1 MKNNDININLNQQGG
16 EPKASIVAKT
26 FNNIANTIANTSW
39 KKIFKVFFVMFFFL
53 ATILVG
59 IYAYNIVSNK
69 ELVKQ
74 HVQRIMDGDINDENI
89 RDYVVTPKI
98 QRDLDI
104 LVYTLGAER
113 VFIFEL
119 HNGKKNTSGLP
130 FRFADM
136 TYEET
141 NHEKK
146 IDKVAMKF
154 QNIPLTLY
162 KYPHYLQ
169 KMKIMMGTV
178 DEIETI
184 DCDFAEHIR
193 EIGGKYLGMIYLAG
207 DGVPLGFLC
216 VSYHDLSNMPNEELI
231 KNKLIEY
238 GKVIEEL
245 LDLEVQAKR
254 KSNENV
260 YEKYIQ

>member
-1 MKNNDININLNQQGG
+1 MKNNDININLNQSNE
-16 EPKASIVAKT
+16 EPKASIMAKT
-26 FNNIANTIANTSW
+26 FKNVANAIADASW
-39 KKIFKVFFVMFFFL
+39 KKIFKVFIVVFFFL
-53 ATILVG
+53 ATALAG
-59 IYAYNIVSNK
+59 IYAYNIVSDR

-74 HVQRIMDGDINDENI
+74 HAQRALNDDVNEENI

-113 VFIFEL
+113 AFIFEL

-136 TYEET
+136 TYEEI
-141 NHEKK
+141 NREKK
-146 IDKVAMKF
+146 VDKVAMKF
-154 QNIPLTLY
+154 QDIPLTLY

-178 DEIETI
+178 EEIENI
-184 DCDFAEHIR
+184 DIDFANHIK
-193 EIGGKYLGMIYLAG
+193 EIGGKYLGMVYLAG
-207 DGVPLGFLC
+207 DGMPLGFLC
-216 VSYHDLSNMPNEELI
+216 VSYHDIARVPNEGLI

-245 LDLEVQAKR
+245 LDLQVQMQRNK
-254 KSNENV
+254 NV

>member
-1 MKNNDININLNQQGG
+1 MKNNDININLNQQNG
-16 EPKASIVAKT
+16 EPKASVVART
-26 FNNIANTIANTSW
+26 FNGIANSIANASW
-39 KKIFKVFFVMFFFL
+39 KKIFKVFIVMFFFL
-53 ATILVG
+53 AAALAG
-59 IYAYNIVSNK
+59 IYAYNVVSDR

-74 HVQRIMDGDINDENI
+74 HAQKALSDGVNEENI

-104 LVYTLGAER
+104 LVYSLGAER
-113 VFIFEL
+113 AFIFEL

-136 TYEET
+136 TYEEI
-141 NHEKK
+141 NHERK

-154 QNIPLTLY
+154 QDIPLTLY

-169 KMKIMMGTV
+169 KKKIMMGTV
-178 DEIETI
+178 EEIETI
-184 DCDFAEHIR
+184 DIDFANHIK
-193 EIGGKYLGMIYLAG
+193 EIGGVYLGMIYLAG
-207 DGVPLGFLC
+207 DGMPLGFLC
-216 VSYHDLSNMPNEELI
+216 VSYHDLSRVPDENVI

-245 LDLEVQAKR
+245 LDLQIQIQTNKDAY
-254 KSNENV
+254 EN
-260 YEKYIQ
+260 YIQ